1 MIIKK
6 TNKKILKKK
15 LEETIDEDDD
25 CNNDDFDKFIKK
37 INNKIY
43 FYSDVSV
50 ESILYLKNLLH
61 ELHLEL
67 IQSSIKYNFIPIIEL
82 RIQSNGGEVFA
93 GLDAYNFIRNFP
105 IEIHTYV
112 DGFLASSASFLYL
125 AGKKRFIYENC
136 YILIHQ
142 LSDYTWGSYS
152 ILEDEM
158 KNNKKI
164 MSKIIDTYKKY
175 TNLPKKKLSDILNN
189 EMYLDADE
197 CIKYEICSDLLVD
210 VV

>member
-1 MIIKK
+1 MFIKK
-6 TNKKILKKK
+6 TSKKK
-15 LEETIDEDDD
+15 LSKLLENDSEDESDI
-25 CNNDDFDKFIKK
+25 NNDFEKSIKK

-43 FYSDVSV
+43 FYNDITPR
-50 ESILYLKNLLH
+50 SILYLKELIQ

-67 IQSSIKYNFIPIIEL
+67 IESSIKYNFKPIIEL
-82 RIQSNGGEVFA
+82 RIQSNGGEVFS
-93 GLDAYNFIRNFP
+93 GLDAYNFIINYP

-125 AGKKRFIYENC
+125 AGKKRFIYENN

-142 LSDYTWGSYS
+142 LSDCNWGSYS

-164 MSKIIDTYKKY
+164 MDKIINTYKKY
-175 TNLPKKKLSDILNN
+175 TTLPKTKINEILKN
-189 EMYLDADE
+189 EMYLDSE
-197 CIKYEICSDLLVD
+197 QCIKYGFSTDLI
-210 VV
+210 

>member
-1 MIIKK
+1 M
-6 TNKKILKKK
+6 
-15 LEETIDEDDD
+15 
-25 CNNDDFDKFIKK
+25 KFQ
-37 INNKIY
+37 
-43 FYSDVSV
+43 V
-50 ESILYLKNLLH
+50 
-61 ELHLEL
+61 
-67 IQSSIKYNFIPIIEL
+67 IIEL

-93 GLDAYNFIRNFP
+93 GLDAYNFIINFP

-164 MSKIIDTYKKY
+164 MTKIIDTYKKY

-189 EMYLDADE
+189 EMYLDACE
-197 CIKYEICSDLLVD
+197 CIKYGISSDLIVD
-210 VV
+210 SS